1 MEKYWVL
8 SQSGEK
14 YLQGSFFSPPHQ
26 EALAEAPKEELCP
39 RPQIRRPRNEG
50 AGPRNVNMGRA

>member
-14 YLQGSFFSPPHQ
+14 YLQDFLKEF
-26 EALAEAPKEELCP
+26 LAEAAEEEP
-39 RPQIRRPRNEG
+39 S
-50 AGPRNVNMGRA
+50 